1 MQEVLDPVLRN
12 LAFGEK
18 NAITLF
24 PEGGA
29 YNFFIGA
36 VSAGVMNSVSYTSGA
51 IADRKNVNY
60 DITLPS
66 GTVVTSD
73 AINNVMNAR
82 ESDADRLLLA
92 KLGEEMT
99 PELLEREVSKIQ
111 SRANVDMGGR
121 TYGDVMKEAAGLETS
136 AERIDLYSDIIN
148 SEEYAASVEA
158 YKQSGAQHS
167 IERNVKG
174 LYVQADRKVLHGD
187 DPVQWESQLENF
199 INDKIRKGEDFK
211 FLTRD
216 GKDVLTI
223 TKDTAWK
230 MKHRNV
236 VNFPK
241 IGKVPI
247 SDSAF
252 KAKLNAAGHV
262 DEIASISKKISE
274 KENKGNKRHGTLS
287 DVKKFDY
294 RHAYFM
300 DNDGQYYR
308 VIISVAKSSNSG
320 DVIYNIGRMEKVPFP
335 VRGSKAQ
342 GIKPHIGN
350 ETFLDNKIPQQDQNV
365 KQKDSFE
372 KGKDVIRHLTAAR
385 MAAEYGLQVKIID
398 NPNKDV
404 HGYVSGDTVYLN
416 RNSDKSILVT
426 MVHELTH
433 KTENTKF
440 YKEIHTAA
448 INWMHQT
455 GVDMSAFRDRIAE
468 IYAENGIELSDSGI
482 DYEITAKF
490 IADVVFGTEAEVFN
504 FVHRNQSLAQKI
516 KGWID
521 TLLGRSPED
530 VNLKIAK
537 RNFEKALMEVRR
549 QTSTDNADVQYY
561 IAKDDKGNDISV
573 IEQNIFAGKK
583 GIPQHIV
590 VADHIR
596 EHIGEVYSI
605 MQDASAVYLGADLPG
620 EYTQSKYT
628 QVLKKAKDSR
638 IRGKNQAVQ
647 NLGELIEIGR
657 NMRWEANKKPK
668 HKQDAKYGWYRY
680 DTSFAVPVRDIK
692 QNLLHYNAFDATLL
706 IRHNAD
712 GKKYLYDLIDIK
724 KRGKPLTSALLQRSV
739 TVGNQMITSA
749 TSFRST
755 NISQPKQNVNTPK
768 QKNKQDIGRSFTELV
783 KQERLTAKDM
793 RLLSQKD
800 SAQTKTP
807 NPKQSNFAKNM
818 AGQKI
823 ISETC
828 TYEALSS
835 KELVFYDGIT
845 NKETLKDAQQRLRE
859 GGEAEALRWWQTED
873 AAASHDSVVEGI
885 LLMEHYDKMGDYEG
899 VVAIAER
906 PDLKPPINRGRFN
919 KKQYCYLIIMLFFL
933 KFQLV
938 KRTACCR
945 F

>member
-66 GTVVTSD
+66 GTVVTAD

-158 YKQSGAQHS
+158 YKQRPVQEKETPKYDIKMDKFGNRYWHIETHKDIFSGITDTKELQKRAYDY
-167 IERNVKG
+167 I
-174 LYVQADRKVLHGD
+174 LHGD
-187 DPVQWESQLENF
+187 
-199 INDKIRKGEDFK
+199 KGEQVKSIINGEELLFTRISAREYLYGTQSKGLQRDEYNQKMRLAPSVLDLIENADNSFMMKDMKNHNFAKDGFLNYKGRTRIDDVIFK
-211 FLTRD
+211 YIVRV
-216 GKDVLTI
+216 GKSEKGNLFYDVNLEV
-223 TKDTAWK
+223 DS
-230 MKHRNV
+230 
-236 VNFPK
+236 
-241 IGKVPI
+241 KVP
-247 SDSAF
+247 D
-252 KAKLNAAGHV
+252 AKG
-262 DEIASISKKISE
+262 ASLIKQSTS
-274 KENKGNKRHGTLS
+274 KGNKIL
-287 DVKKFDY
+287 
-294 RHAYFM
+294 
-300 DNDGQYYR
+300 
-308 VIISVAKSSNSG
+308 
-320 DVIYNIGRMEKVPFP
+320 
-335 VRGSKAQ
+335 
-342 GIKPHIGN
+342 
-350 ETFLDNKIPQQDQNV
+350 LQQSENV

-455 GVDMSAFRDRIAE
+455 GVDMSAFRNSIAE
-468 IYAENGIELSDSGI
+468 TYAENGIELSDSGI

-521 TLLGRSPED
+521 TLLGRNPED

-537 RNFEKALMEVRR
+537 RNFEKALREVRR
-549 QTSTDNADVQYY
+549 QTGTDNADVQYY

-724 KRGKPLTSALLQRSV
+724 KRGKPLTSTLLQRSV

-755 NISQPKQNVNTPK
+755 
-768 QKNKQDIGRSFTELV
+768 
-783 KQERLTAKDM
+783 
-793 RLLSQKD
+793 
-800 SAQTKTP
+800 
-807 NPKQSNFAKNM
+807 
-818 AGQKI
+818 
-823 ISETC
+823 
-828 TYEALSS
+828 
-835 KELVFYDGIT
+835 
-845 NKETLKDAQQRLRE
+845 
-859 GGEAEALRWWQTED
+859 
-873 AAASHDSVVEGI
+873 
-885 LLMEHYDKMGDYEG
+885 
-899 VVAIAER
+899 
-906 PDLKPPINRGRFN
+906 
-919 KKQYCYLIIMLFFL
+919 
-933 KFQLV
+933 
-938 KRTACCR
+938 
-945 F
+945 